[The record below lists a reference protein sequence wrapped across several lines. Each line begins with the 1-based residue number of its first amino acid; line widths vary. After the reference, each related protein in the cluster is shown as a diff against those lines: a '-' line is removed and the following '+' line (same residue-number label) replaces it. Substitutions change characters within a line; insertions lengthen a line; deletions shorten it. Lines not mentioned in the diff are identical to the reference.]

1 MAEQPMIEIRGLT
14 KLFPVRKS
22 WRQIL
27 TQPFKREMQTA
38 VQDVSLSIARGEFFG
53 LLGPNGAGKTTLFKM
68 LATLILP
75 DSGVAEVRGK
85 SVTREPRAVRE
96 LLTPV
101 VPDERS
107 LYWRL
112 NAVEN
117 LRLFAVLQG
126 LSGKEA
132 DERVMRSIEQVDL
145 TGTADKMVG
154 QFSSGMKQRLLIA
167 RALLAEPDVLLLDE
181 PTRSLDPLS
190 ARAFRAFLRE
200 EIADRQG
207 RTVVLATHNAEEALE
222 LCDRLAVLHHGELL
236 ATGTVA
242 ELRSL
247 AGDDTYR
254 AAVRVPSGW
263 TESRLQGREGAHEVA
278 LGPEDEAGW
287 RSLELQVP
295 GGAEQAAR
303 VLAVLGEE
311 GMQVSRFEPA
321 RLTLAEMLER
331 IVDLK
336 HSGTGGPEAGSAA
349 NAGGLGGRVP
359 GSGLADHG

>member
-1 MAEQPMIEIRGLT
+1 MVEMRGLT
-14 KLFPVRKS
+14 KLFPVRKN
-22 WRQIL
+22 WKQIL
-27 TQPFKREMQTA
+27 TQPFTSEMQTA
-38 VQDVSLSIARGEFFG
+38 VKGVSLSIARGEFFG

-75 DSGVAEVRGK
+75 DSGMAEVGGRNVV
-85 SVTREPRAVRE
+85 SEPDAVRE
-96 LLTPV
+96 MLTPV

-126 LSGKEA
+126 LTGRVA
-132 DERVMRSIEQVDL
+132 DERVQRSLEQVDL
-145 TGTADKMVG
+145 TETADKMVG

-167 RALLAEPDVLLLDE
+167 RALLAEPEVLLLDE

-190 ARAFRAFLRE
+190 ARAFRAFLRD

-207 RTVVLATHNAEEALE
+207 RTVLLATHNPEEALE

-236 ATGTVA
+236 ATGTVS

-247 AGDDTYR
+247 AGDDVYR
-254 AAVRVPSGW
+254 ASVKPPVGW
-263 TESRLQGREGAHEVA
+263 TESQLWGREGAHDVA
-278 LGPEDEAGW
+278 LDPEDESGW
-287 RSLELQVP
+287 RKLELRVP

-303 VLAVLGEE
+303 VLAVLAAD

-321 RLTLAEMLER
+321 RLTLAELLER
-331 IVDLK
+331 IVELNQPRPDGTRNGADLAL
-336 HSGTGGPEAGSAA
+336 TEAVATVPDPDRSAR
-349 NAGGLGGRVP
+349 G
-359 GSGLADHG
+359 